1 MSLGVTSGYYPS
13 GGTTDDYV
21 GKFIPEIWSGKLQ
34 VKFYDTTVLSEITNN
49 DFEGE
54 IRDQGDKVKIR
65 TVPSITINDYEKGE
79 TLANQVPTTSLVELL
94 IDKGK
99 YFQVVVDDVDEVQA
113 DLRLMD
119 IFTSDASQ
127 QMKIAVDT
135 QVLAGLVG
143 AGSAD
148 NIGTTA
154 GKISNN
160 INLGASTG
168 SKSCR
173 KVTSS
178 DVISHIVELGQVLDE
193 QNAPEDGRFLV
204 IPAWFA
210 SRIKQSDLKDA
221 SITGDQTTPLRNG
234 RLGMIDRFTLYVSN
248 LLPTQA
254 SITDEDGGTSTATSV
269 FAGTK
274 DATTFASQFTRMET
288 LRSTATFGQIVR
300 GLNVYG
306 FKVVKPE
313 ALTELFCYPG

>member
-1 MSLGVTSGYYPS
+1 MSLAITSGYY
-13 GGTTDDYV
+13 GNGATDEYV

-79 TLANQVPTTSLVELL
+79 TLASQVPTTSLVELL

-99 YFQVVVDDVDEVQA
+99 YFQTIVDDVDEVQA

-154 GKISNN
+154 GRISNN

-168 SKSCR
+168 SKACR
-173 KVTSS
+173 KVTTS
-178 DVISHIVELGQVLDE
+178 DVISHVVELGQVLDE

-204 IPAWFA
+204 VPAWFA

-221 SITGDQTTPLRNG
+221 SITGDQMTPLRNG
-234 RLGMIDRFTLYVSN
+234 RLGMIDRFTIYVSN
-248 LLPTQA
+248 LLPTQS
-254 SITDEDGGTSTATSV
+254 SITDEDGGSSTATSV

-288 LRSTATFGQIVR
+288 LRSTSTFGQLVR

>member
-1 MSLGVTSGYYPS
+1 MSVAITSGYYGN
-13 GGTTDDYV
+13 GGTDEYV

-49 DFEGE
+49 DFEGSISE
-54 IRDQGDKVKIR
+54 QGDKVKIR

-79 TLANQVPTTSLVELL
+79 TLASQVPTTSLVELL

-99 YFQVVVDDVDEVQA
+99 YFQTIVDDVDEVQA

-119 IFTSDASQ
+119 IFTNDASQ
-127 QMKIAVDT
+127 QMKIAIDT
-135 QVLAGLVG
+135 QVLAGLAG

-168 SKSCR
+168 TKSCR
-173 KVTSS
+173 KVTTA
-178 DVISHIVELGQVLDE
+178 DVISHVVELGQVLDE

-204 IPAWFA
+204 VPAWFA

-221 SITGDQTTPLRNG
+221 SITGDQMTPLRNG
-234 RLGMIDRFTLYVSN
+234 RLGMIDRFTVYVSN

-254 SITDEDGGTSTATSV
+254 SITDEDSGNSTATSV

-288 LRSTATFGQIVR
+288 LRSTSTFGQLVR